1 MPLPATEYEPGGWLF
16 LRFSAYLPK
25 LHSGLDQTLPEW
37 CHVLIRGGTTMTRSK
52 TIGTMAVGALML
64 GSLHSAATAQQ
75 VMLPEGRVY
84 VFHSKPTGACPALDW
99 HVVVGANN
107 ALSGMIAWDDM
118 KAMASVS
125 GSLTPARTFSMTA
138 KEVGGQGRT
147 ATVSGQLRTDG
158 WLIANVKGPKI
169 ECNNITVPW
178 FTPPPQGGN
187 G

>member
-1 MPLPATEYEPGGWLF
+1 MPLPAIEYEFGGWLF
-16 LRFSAYLPK
+16 LRFSACLPK
-25 LHSGLDQTLPEW
+25 LHSGLDQTLPRW

-52 TIGTMAVGALML
+52 TIGTIAVGALTL
-64 GSLHSAATAQQ
+64 GSMYNAAPAQQ
-75 VMLPEGRVY
+75 VTLPEGRVY

-125 GSLTPARTFSMTA
+125 GSLTPDRTFSMTA

-147 ATVSGQLRTDG
+147 AMVSGTLRTDG
-158 WLIANVKGPKI
+158 YLIATVKGPKI
-169 ECNNITVPW
+169 ECDNITVPW
-178 FTPPPQGGN
+178 FVARPPGGN